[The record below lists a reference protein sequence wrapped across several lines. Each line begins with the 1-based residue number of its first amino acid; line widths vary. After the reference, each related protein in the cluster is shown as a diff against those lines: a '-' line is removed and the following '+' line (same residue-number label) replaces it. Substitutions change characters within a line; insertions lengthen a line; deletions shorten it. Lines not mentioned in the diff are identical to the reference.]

1 VTPKVVF
8 KNEKVSD
15 ISYVWCQADGDL
27 SWQKIG
33 ANGLRQ
39 GAAKSQCK
47 LMFTRISDKALHAL
61 FNTDQTYRELKD
73 CNDRYQQQ
81 GAKFRD

>member
-1 VTPKVVF
+1 MTPRVVF
-8 KNEKVSD
+8 KNDKVSD

-39 GAAKSQCK
+39 GAAKSQYK
-47 LMFTRISDKALHAL
+47 VMYTRISDRALYDL
-61 FNTDQTYRELKD
+61 FDTN
-73 CNDRYQQQ
+73 
-81 GAKFRD
+81 